1 MRESTKSINGM
12 TFKLTK
18 PFFTSVFTHFS
29 ALVGMW
35 VWNNA
40 DLDNRQ
46 SFTKLC
52 EMTPK
57 VLQQSTVRL
66 LLKCNQVKCDPRPL
80 QGDRYGYLQRWGD
93 ISVLAISTQ
102 NKTDFA

>member
-18 PFFTSVFTHFS
+18 PFLPQIFCTSVHLF
-29 ALVGMW
+29 GMW

-40 DLDNRQ
+40 NRDNRQ
-46 SFTKLC
+46 SFSKLC
-52 EMTPK
+52 EITPK